1 MRGKHISILAG
12 ICCISIFFCGCVSP
26 AFSSKEKAASED
38 SSKEPVTESE
48 QSPAE
53 DSEPVQEEADP
64 ASEKYTADGY
74 VLEVDNDIM
83 YVDLE
88 NPGPRNYPGEGEDR
102 KVAFDISNAQQIQ
115 TQSSSVNPASSHPVR
130 TSVIVSIEYYIENG
144 QNIATKVST
153 DGEEHFFI
161 TYNSTGQIT
170 AVSETELTVSVTE
183 GDHAGETLTF
193 DLSDWDSGG
202 QTFTVGETINLNYY
216 TKENV
221 HYVMSV
227 YVPEN

>member
-1 MRGKHISILAG
+1 MRSKYISILAG

-38 SSKEPVTESE
+38 
-48 QSPAE
+48 
-53 DSEPVQEEADP
+53 QEEADP

-115 TQSSSVNPASSHPVR
+115 TQSSSVNPARSHPVR

-161 TYNSTGQIT
+161 TYTSTGQIT

>member
-26 AFSSKEKAASED
+26 A
-38 SSKEPVTESE
+38 
-48 QSPAE
+48 
-53 DSEPVQEEADP
+53 EADP

-161 TYNSTGQIT
+161 TYTSTGQIT

>member
-1 MRGKHISILAG
+1 MRSKYISILAG

-53 DSEPVQEEADP
+53 DNEPAQEEADP

-88 NPGPRNYPGEGEDR
+88 NPGPR
-102 KVAFDISNAQQIQ
+102 QQIQ

-161 TYNSTGQIT
+161 TYTSTGQIT

>member
-1 MRGKHISILAG
+1 MRSKYISILAG

-53 DSEPVQEEADP
+53 DNEPAQEEADP

-88 NPGPRNYPGEGEDR
+88 NPGSRTYPGEGEDR
-102 KVAFDISNAQQIQ
+102 KVAFDISGAEQIQ
-115 TQSSSVNPASSHPVR
+115 TNVSEFNPERKNIIRSG
-130 TSVIVSIEYYIENG
+130 INVSIEYYTENG
-144 QNIATKVST
+144 KNIATKVST
-153 DGEEHFFI
+153 NGD
-161 TYNSTGQIT
+161 
-170 AVSETELTVSVTE
+170 ELEPAPSFYE
-183 GDHAGETLTF
+183 
-193 DLSDWDSGG
+193 
-202 QTFTVGETINLNYY
+202 
-216 TKENV
+216 
-221 HYVMSV
+221 
-227 YVPEN
+227 